1 MFKQKP
7 KYTKPDVHSQLIG
20 IEKVFTASQVPF
32 DSGSVSAESFTQDDD
47 LIYF

>member
-7 KYTKPDVHSQLIG
+7 KYEKPDTRQQWVG
-20 IEKVFTASQVPF
+20 IENVFTASQVPF

>member
-7 KYTKPDVHSQLIG
+7 KYEKPDTRRQWVRV
-20 IEKVFTASQVPF
+20 ENVFTASQVPF
-32 DSGSVSAESFTQDDD
+32 GSGNVSAESFTQDDD

>member
-7 KYTKPDVHSQLIG
+7 KYEKPDTRQQWVG
-20 IEKVFTASQVPF
+20 IENVFTASQVSF